1 MSLAFANFRFVRC
14 FVLVL
19 VSLFLV
25 LTGTDSAQAMWVRMT
40 DADLVE
46 SSQLIVVA
54 TYTGRAEV
62 SLGEDGKVIYRG
74 MLDVDDTLKGDSQDV
89 VYIKLSLP
97 EGIPHKSDDIYFL
110 AGQKGLW
117 FLRKDSQHTGIYL
130 IDNPQR
136 FIPERAS
143 GRIESLLNLLAY

>member
-1 MSLAFANFRFVRC
+1 MSLALANYGFVRC
-14 FVLVL
+14 CVLVL
-19 VSLFLV
+19 ASLFFT
-25 LTGTDSAQAMWVRMT
+25 LTCADSAQAMWVRMT

-62 SLGEDGKVIYRG
+62 TLEEGGKVIYRG
-74 MLDVDDTLKGDSQDV
+74 VLAVDDTLKGDRQDV
-89 VYIKLSLP
+89 VYIMLSLP

-117 FLRKDSQHTGIYL
+117 FLRKDSQREGVHL

-143 GRIESLLNLLAY
+143 DRIDSLIKLLAH